1 MRDFLKSI
9 CLNYFVTEVL
19 GTYND
24 EDIYLFDNT
33 HSDGAE
39 HIGRYT
45 GHRNNATG
53 NAGNK

>member
-1 MRDFLKSI
+1 M
-9 CLNYFVTEVL
+9 

-33 HSDGAE
+33 HSDGADAV
-39 HIGRYT
+39 HRYK

-53 NAGNK
+53 TDYAQVHFSLFKT